1 MNSKGYFGDELRE
14 GSIILILDELS
25 TKEIPDSLWNN
36 AELIRLT
43 IQKTRPKTKWGTHP
57 PLSWYETV
65 EFTPPYWELSDKVG
79 KLKRL
84 KSLILADLD
93 IKTLQES
100 IIQLKHLEILNLSFN
115 KLELSEELSKLKAL
129 KSLKHLILIG
139 NHYDPHEM
147 EDYQKEFPNLR
158 IEYKA
163 EEN

>member
-14 GSIILILDELS
+14 GSIILTLDELS

-36 AELIRLT
+36 EELEELT
-43 IQKTRPKTKWGTHP
+43 IQKTRANMQWSTRS

-65 EFTPPYWELSDKVG
+65 EFTPPYRELSDKVG

-84 KSLILADLD
+84 KSLILVDLD
-93 IKTLQES
+93 IKTLPES
-100 IIQLKHLEILNLSFN
+100 ITQLKHLEILNLSFN
-115 KLELSEELSKLKAL
+115 KLELPEELSKLKVL

-147 EDYQKEFPNLR
+147 EEYQKEFPNLR